1 MRDQLEIRI
10 APPPSQTQHR
20 DDRQLVYNWDRSWEL
35 DSRELDTKGHTTNVR
50 TWRKDIRM
58 TDRNY
63 TSQQIGCHKWMWA
76 LEAHIVS
83 YWLYVPFCS
92 ESNIIMAVCAIVQ
105 WILYHTGRVR
115 HLQWNQ
121 LHTVCMS
128 HQWILIT
135 SRSLSSTSVN
145 MSTADQISIQDL
157 PSGLFLSVLF
167 F

>member
-1 MRDQLEIRI
+1 MKADKDQEDPHNTEMTASWYIMGTWAGNWTVEYRTRRNIRQM
-10 APPPSQTQHR
+10 S
-20 DDRQLVYNWDRSWEL
+20 V
-35 DSRELDTKGHTTNVR
+35 RE
-50 TWRKDIRM
+50 RKDIRM
-58 TDRNY
+58 TDRNC

-76 LEAHIVS
+76 LIAHIVS
-83 YWLYVPFCS
+83 YWLYVLFCS

-105 WILYHTGRVR
+105 WILYHIGRMR

-157 PSGLFLSVLF
+157 PSGLFLSVSF